1 MKVSAARTQLACA
14 VLLASFACAG
24 PVPPPPEFEAA
35 PKEGVYII
43 GTSDQLR
50 IDVWQND
57 KLSLAQVPVRPDGKI
72 TMPLI
77 DDVQAAGLTT
87 DELKN
92 VITQELAEFIQNP
105 TVTVVLLLPL
115 SKRAFVLGEVRN
127 PGAISLGAEMRV
139 LEAITSVGGF
149 STFANKSG
157 VRVIRYVDGKE
168 LDYRFDYDA
177 YVAGRAPGTNV
188 VLRPGD
194 TVLVP

>member
-1 MKVSAARTQLACA
+1 VSAARTQLASA

-24 PVPPPPEFEAA
+24 PPPPPPEFEAA

-92 VITQELAEFIQNP
+92 VITQELTEFIENP
-105 TVTVVLLLPL
+105 TVTVVLLVPL

-139 LEAITSVGGF
+139 LEAITIAGGF
-149 STFANKSG
+149 STFANKSE
-157 VRVIRYVDGKE
+157 VRVIRYVEGKE

>member
-1 MKVSAARTQLACA
+1 MRVSAARTRLACA

-24 PVPPPPEFEAA
+24 PQPPSAEFEAA
-35 PKEGVYII
+35 PKEGVYVI
-43 GTSDQLR
+43 GTGDRLR

-57 KLSLAQVPVRPDGKI
+57 KLSLAEIPVRPDGKI
-72 TMPLI
+72 TMPLV
-77 DDVQAAGLTT
+77 DDVQASGLTT
-87 DELKN
+87 DELKA
-92 VITQELAEFIQNP
+92 VLTQELAEFIENP
-105 TVTVVLLLPL
+105 TVTVALLAPL
-115 SKRAFVLGEVRN
+115 SKRAFVLGEVRS
-127 PGAISLGAEMRV
+127 PGVISLGAEMRV

-149 STFANKSG
+149 STYANKSA

-168 LDYRFDYDA
+168 LDYHFDYDS

>member
-1 MKVSAARTQLACA
+1 MEPRARMRLACS
-14 VLLASFACAG
+14 VLLAWLGCAG
-24 PVPPPPEFEAA
+24 PPPPPAEFEAA
-35 PKEGVYII
+35 PKEGAYVI
-43 GTSDQLR
+43 GAADRLR

-57 KLSLAQVPVRPDGKI
+57 KLSLNEVPVRPDGKI

-87 DELKN
+87 DELKA
-92 VITQELAEFIQNP
+92 VLAQELAEFIENP
-105 TVTVVLLLPL
+105 TVTVVLLAPV

-127 PGAISLGAEMRV
+127 PGAVPLGAEMRV
-139 LEAITSVGGF
+139 LEAITTAGGF
-149 STFANKSG
+149 SVYANKSE
-157 VRVIRYVDGKE
+157 VRVLRYVDGKE

>member
-1 MKVSAARTQLACA
+1 MRVSAAHTRLACA

-24 PVPPPPEFEAA
+24 PLPPPVEFEAA
-35 PKEGVYII
+35 PKEGVYVI
-43 GTSDQLR
+43 GSADRLR

-57 KLSLAQVPVRPDGKI
+57 KLSLADVPVRPDGKI

-87 DELKN
+87 DELKA
-92 VITQELAEFIQNP
+92 VLAQELAEFIQNP
-105 TVTVVLLLPL
+105 TVTVALLAPV
-115 SKRAFVLGEVRN
+115 SKRAFVLGEVRS
-127 PGAISLGAEMRV
+127 PGVVSLGAEMRV
-139 LEAITSVGGF
+139 LEAITSAGGF
-149 STFANKSG
+149 TVFAQKSR
-157 VRVIRYVDGKE
+157 VRVLRYVDGRE
-168 LDYRFDYDA
+168 LDYRFDYDS

>member
-1 MKVSAARTQLACA
+1 MASASRNRLAGA
-14 VLLASFACAG
+14 LLLAAFACAG
-24 PVPPPPEFEAA
+24 PPPPPPEFEAA

-43 GTSDQLR
+43 GTADQLR
-50 IDVWQND
+50 VDVWQND
-57 KLSLAQVPVRPDGKI
+57 KLSLSAVPVRPDGKI

-87 DELKN
+87 DELKA
-92 VITQELAEFIQNP
+92 VITQELAEFIENP
-105 TVTVVLLLPL
+105 TVTVVLLMPL

-139 LEAITSVGGF
+139 LEAITSAGGF

-157 VRVIRYVDGKE
+157 VRVLRYVDGKE